1 MRPRRETSAETA
13 ARFLAS
19 RAKAAKL
26 YRRKRTR
33 SDGRWVDGRWQPR
46 RAQAP
51 KQPTASTQPA
61 VPRRIYL
68 DFAEPTLLAIHA
80 ALCDAMAP
88 LEHRPIYGGDTLN
101 LIVIAEQMVGRALGF
116 PDCDDPPL
124 TDRIPA

>member
-1 MRPRRETSAETA
+1 VTKRRETSAETA

-19 RAKAAKL
+19 RAKVAKPF
-26 YRRKRTR
+26 RRRRAR
-33 SDGRWVDGRWQPR
+33 SDGRWQPR
-46 RAQAP
+46 RVQAS

-68 DFAEPTLLAIHA
+68 DFAEPTLLAIYT

-88 LEHRPIYGGDTLN
+88 PEHRPPYTGDTLN
-101 LIVIAEQMVGRALGF
+101 LIVIAEQMVGRALGY

-124 TDRIPA
+124 TDREAP